1 MPVITTIIPIQS
13 FEIVRNQLGA
23 ILIDE
28 INNQAVLNG
37 NNPDINAAVW
47 LERVVPFDKTE
58 MPAVN
63 VMLSR
68 GTYDEHS
75 IKQDDGTYIY
85 NIDVYTSGKSTAT
98 DDGDKLAM
106 LKLQRLIGIIRA
118 IIQDPK
124 YYTLGFNP
132 PFVIKRRIESIQIAE
147 PTILDDALQS
157 VMGRLSL
164 SVKVP
169 ETTFIPGAPLVAGNE
184 TKVKLYLTEK
194 GYQYQLGAGS
204 EGFDYFFDFN
214 LPII

>member
-1 MPVITTIIPIQS
+1 MALITTIIPLQS
-13 FEIVRNQLGA
+13 FELVRNQLGA

-28 INNQAVLNG
+28 IHNQSVLNG
-37 NNPDINAAVW
+37 NNADIDAKVW
-47 LERVVPFDKTE
+47 LERIVPFDKTE

-63 VMLSR
+63 IMLSN
-68 GTYDEHS
+68 GTYDEFN
-75 IKQDDGTYIY
+75 IKQDDGTYII
-85 NIDVYTSGKSTAT
+85 NIDVYTSGKSTAAN
-98 DDGDKLAM
+98 DGDKLAM

-124 YYTLGFNP
+124 YYTLGFNL
-132 PFVIKRRIESIQIAE
+132 PFVMKRKIESIQISE
-147 PTILDDALQS
+147 PTLQDDALHS

-169 ETTFIPGAPLVAGNE
+169 ETTFIPGAPLIAGNE
-184 TKVKLYLTEK
+184 TKVKLYLTDK

-214 LPII
+214 LPQ